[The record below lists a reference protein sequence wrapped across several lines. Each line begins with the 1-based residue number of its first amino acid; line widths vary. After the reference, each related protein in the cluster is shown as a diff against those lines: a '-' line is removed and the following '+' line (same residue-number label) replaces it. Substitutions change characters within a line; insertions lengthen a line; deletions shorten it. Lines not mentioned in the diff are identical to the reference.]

1 MIALGHRSMWSD
13 EKKHIIKK
21 MKNVLVIDDDE
32 KICWAF
38 EQFLES
44 EGYRPSIANNAEA
57 GLRRIAADKPDVVLL
72 DVKLPGM
79 SGLEALGE
87 IKAHHPWVIVIIIT
101 AYDDVET
108 TIEAMRLQ
116 AFDFVPKPIDL
127 DIVKSVLE
135 RAFRT
140 QSVRSTLP
148 VETTGESPTTQIDG
162 HRLVGKSSQMREI
175 YKLIGVMASNTVTV
189 LIEGE
194 TGTGKD
200 LVARAIHAGSE
211 RKEKPFIPV
220 DCGALPDD
228 LLESEL
234 FGYEEGAFT
243 GAKREGKPGRFELAN
258 GGTLFLDEVGNMTP
272 TSQVKLLRA
281 LQTQEIE
288 RLGSTRRLKVDVR
301 VIAATNQELG
311 AMVKRGQF
319 REDLYYRFRRIA
331 LHLPP
336 LRERRED
343 ISLLVTHFLQLIQEE
358 LGKPI
363 RGISEEGMKLL
374 QDYTWP
380 GNVRELENCLRSAA
394 ALSRSDVILP
404 DDLPPEIREG
414 DRMDSTSNSQLEVFL
429 KSVLQDITKE
439 AITQEKRGLYEEVV
453 ALLDKALIELVLDEF
468 SGNHSKTADLL
479 GMSRTTLLK
488 KIKQHDIG
496 Q

>member
-1 MIALGHRSMWSD
+1 M
-13 EKKHIIKK
+13 KK
-21 MKNVLVIDDDE
+21 VLVVDDDE

-38 EQFLES
+38 EQFLEG
-44 EGYRPSIANNAEA
+44 EGYAAGIANSAEE
-57 GLRRIAADKPDVVLL
+57 GLRRIATDKPDVVLL
-72 DVKLPGM
+72 DVSLPGM

-87 IKAHHPWVIVIIIT
+87 IKANHAWVIVIIIT

-127 DIVKSVLE
+127 DIVKGVLE

-140 QSVRSTLP
+140 QSIRSTLP
-148 VETTGESPTTQIDG
+148 VEAADASPAAQVG

-175 YKLIGVMASNTVTV
+175 YKLIGIMASNTMTV

-211 RKEKPFIPV
+211 RKAKPFVPV

-234 FGYEEGAFT
+234 FGYEAGAFT
-243 GAKREGKPGRFELAN
+243 GAKSEGKPGRFELAD
-258 GGTLFLDEVGNMTP
+258 GGTLFLDEVGNMT
-272 TSQVKLLRA
+272 SALQVKLLRA

-288 RLGSTRRLKVDVR
+288 RLGGTRTLKVDVR
-301 VIAATNQELG
+301 VIAATNQELNE
-311 AMVKRGQF
+311 MVRRGQF
-319 REDLYYRFRRIA
+319 REDLYYRFKRIA

-343 ISLLVTHFLQLIQEE
+343 IPLLITHFLQLIQEE

-363 RGISEEGMKLL
+363 RGISTEGMQLL
-374 QDYTWP
+374 QDYPWP
-380 GNVRELENCLRSAA
+380 GNVRELENCVRSAA
-394 ALSRSDVILP
+394 TLSRSDVVLP
-404 DDLPPEIREG
+404 DDLPPEIRMG
-414 DRMDSTSNSQLEVFL
+414 NAVNTADVSQLETTL
-429 KSVLQDITKE
+429 RSVLQDTTKA
-439 AITQEKRGLYEEVV
+439 AIAEGKNGLYEEVV
-453 ALLDKALIELVLDEF
+453 AMLDKALIALVLDEF
-468 SGNHSKTADLL
+468 SGNHSKTAELL

-488 KIKQHDIG
+488 KIRRE
-496 Q
+496 

>member
-1 MIALGHRSMWSD
+1 M
-13 EKKHIIKK
+13 KKD
-21 MKNVLVIDDDE
+21 VLVIDDDE

-44 EGYRPSIANNAEA
+44 EGYRPSTANNAEE

-87 IKAHHPWVIVIIIT
+87 IKARHPWVIVVIIT

-148 VETTGESPTTQIDG
+148 AETADESSTVEIG

-175 YKLIGVMASNTVTV
+175 YKLIGIMASNTMTV

-200 LVARAIHAGSE
+200 LVARAIHTGSS
-211 RKEKPFIPV
+211 RKDAPFVPV
-220 DCGALPDD
+220 DCGALPDE

-234 FGYEEGAFT
+234 FGYEAGAFT
-243 GAKREGKPGRFELAN
+243 DAKKEGKPGRFELAN
-258 GGTLFLDEVGNMTP
+258 GGTLFLDEVSNMTP
-272 TSQVKLLRA
+272 TLQVKLLRA

-288 RLGSTRRLKVDVR
+288 RLGGTRHLKVDVR
-301 VIAATNQELG
+301 VIAATNQELSE
-311 AMVKRGQF
+311 MVKRGQF
-319 REDLYYRFRRIA
+319 REDLYYRFKRIA

-336 LRERRED
+336 LRERQED
-343 ISLLVTHFLQLIQEE
+343 IPLLITHFLQLIQEE
-358 LGKPI
+358 LGKSI
-363 RGISEEGMKLL
+363 RGISKEGMELL
-374 QDYTWP
+374 QDYPWP
-380 GNVRELENCLRSAA
+380 GNVRELENCIRSAG
-394 ALSRSDVILP
+394 ALCRADVILP
-404 DDLPPEIREG
+404 DDLPPEIRIG
-414 DRMDSTSNSQLEVFL
+414 HQIDSTSTSQLEMSL

-439 AITQEKRGLYEEVV
+439 AITQGKRELYAEVV
-453 ALLDKALIELVLDEF
+453 ALLDKSLIELVLDEF

-488 KIKQHDIG
+488 KIKQSNSG
-496 Q
+496 F

>member
-1 MIALGHRSMWSD
+1 MTKQESHDFRRGSI
-13 EKKHIIKK
+13 
-21 MKNVLVIDDDE
+21 KNVLVIDDDE

-44 EGYRPSIANNAEA
+44 EGYRPSIANNAEE
-57 GLRRIAADKPDVVLL
+57 GLRRIAADKPDVILL

-87 IKAHHPWVIVIIIT
+87 IKANHPWVIVVIIT

-148 VETTGESPTTQIDG
+148 VEIADESPTEQSG

-175 YKLIGVMASNTVTV
+175 YKLIGIMASNTMTV

-200 LVARAIHAGSE
+200 LVARAIHTGST
-211 RKEKPFIPV
+211 RKDAPFVPV
-220 DCGALPDD
+220 DCGALPDE

-234 FGYEEGAFT
+234 FGYEAGAFT
-243 GAKREGKPGRFELAN
+243 DAKKEGKPGRFELAN

-272 TSQVKLLRA
+272 TSQMKLLRA

-288 RLGSTRRLKVDVR
+288 RLGGTRQLKVDVR

-311 AMVKRGQF
+311 EMVKRGQF
-319 REDLYYRFRRIA
+319 REDLYYRFKRIA

-336 LRERRED
+336 LRERQED
-343 ISLLVTHFLQLIQEE
+343 IPLLVTHFLQLIQEE

-374 QDYTWP
+374 QDYSWP
-380 GNVRELENCLRSAA
+380 GNVRELENCIRSAA
-394 ALSRSDVILP
+394 TLCRADVVLP
-404 DDLPPEIREG
+404 DDLPPEIRTG
-414 DRMDSTSNSQLEVFL
+414 QQTDPTGTSYLETSL

-439 AITQEKRGLYEEVV
+439 AITQERRGLYEEVV
-453 ALLDKALIELVLDEF
+453 ALLDKALIELVLDEL
-468 SGNHSKTADLL
+468 SGNHSKTAELL

-488 KIKQHDIG
+488 KIKQGDNE
-496 Q
+496 

>member
-1 MIALGHRSMWSD
+1 
-13 EKKHIIKK
+13 

-44 EGYRPSIANNAEA
+44 EGYCPSIANNAEE

-101 AYDDVET
+101 AYDDMET

-127 DIVKSVLE
+127 DIVKSVLD

-148 VETTGESPTTQIDG
+148 VDTADESSAAQIGG
-162 HRLVGKSSQMREI
+162 HRLVGKSSQMREV

-211 RKEKPFIPV
+211 RRDKPFIPV
-220 DCGALPDD
+220 DCGALPDE

-243 GAKREGKPGRFELAN
+243 GAKTEGKPGRFELAD

-272 TSQVKLLRA
+272 ALQVKLLRA

-288 RLGSTRRLKVDVR
+288 RLGGTRTLKVDVR

-311 AMVKRGQF
+311 DMVKRGQF
-319 REDLYYRFRRIA
+319 RKDLYYRFRRVA
-331 LHLPP
+331 VHLPP

-343 ISLLVTHFLQLIQEE
+343 IPLLVTHFLQLIREE
-358 LGKPI
+358 VGKPI
-363 RGISEEGMKLL
+363 RGISEDGMELL
-374 QDYTWP
+374 QDYPWS

-394 ALSRSDVILP
+394 ALCRSDVILP
-404 DDLPPEIREG
+404 DDLPSEIQTG
-414 DRMDSTSNSQLEVFL
+414 YQMDPTNTSQLEVSL
-429 KSVLQDITKE
+429 KSILQDITKE
-439 AITQEKRGLYEEVV
+439 AIAQEKCGLYEDVV

-468 SGNHSKTADLL
+468 SGNHSKTAELL

-488 KIKQHDIG
+488 KIRQRDTE
-496 Q
+496 

>member
-1 MIALGHRSMWSD
+1 
-13 EKKHIIKK
+13 
-21 MKNVLVIDDDE
+21 MKNVLVVDDDE

-44 EGYRPSIANNAEA
+44 EGYAPSIANSAEE
-57 GLRRIAADKPDVVLL
+57 GLRCIASDKPDVVFL
-72 DVKLPGM
+72 DVNLPGM

-87 IKAHHPWVIVIIIT
+87 IKAQHPWVIVIIIT

-127 DIVKSVLE
+127 DIVRSTLE

-148 VETTGESPTTQIDG
+148 VEAADESPTAQVG

-175 YKLIGVMASNTVTV
+175 YKLIGIMASNTMTV

-211 RKEKPFIPV
+211 RKENPFVPV
-220 DCGALPDD
+220 DCGALPDE

-234 FGYEEGAFT
+234 FGYEAGAFT
-243 GAKREGKPGRFELAN
+243 GAKAEGKPGRFELAD
-258 GGTLFLDEVGNMTP
+258 GGTLFLDEVGNMT
-272 TSQVKLLRA
+272 SALQVKLLRA

-288 RLGSTRRLKVDVR
+288 RLGGTRTLKVDVR
-301 VIAATNQELG
+301 VIAATNQELSE
-311 AMVKRGQF
+311 MVRRGQF
-319 REDLYYRFRRIA
+319 REDLYYRFKRIA

-336 LRERRED
+336 LRERQED
-343 ISLLVTHFLQLIQEE
+343 IPLLVTHFLQLIQEE

-363 RGISEEGMKLL
+363 RGISTEGMQLL
-374 QDYTWP
+374 QDYPWP
-380 GNVRELENCLRSAA
+380 GNVRELENCVRSAA
-394 ALSRSDVILP
+394 TLSRSDVVLP
-404 DDLPPEIREG
+404 DDLPSEIRMG
-414 DRMDSTSNSQLEVFL
+414 NKISAADTSQLETTL
-429 KSVLQDITKE
+429 RSVLQNTAKA
-439 AITQEKRGLYEEVV
+439 AIAEGKNGLYEEVV
-453 ALLDKALIELVLDEF
+453 VMLDKALIELVLDEF
-468 SGNHSKTADLL
+468 SGNHSKTAELL

-488 KIKQHDIG
+488 KIKQSSNADVE
-496 Q
+496 

>member
-1 MIALGHRSMWSD
+1 MR
-13 EKKHIIKK
+13 
-21 MKNVLVIDDDE
+21 NVLVVDDDE

-38 EQFLES
+38 EQFLEG
-44 EGYRPSIANNAEA
+44 EGYAAGIANSAEE

-72 DVKLPGM
+72 DVNLPGM

-87 IKAHHPWVIVIIIT
+87 IKANHPWVIVIIIT

-148 VETTGESPTTQIDG
+148 VGTADESPTAQIGG

-175 YKLIGVMASNTVTV
+175 YKLIGLMASNTVTV
-189 LIEGE
+189 LIDGE

-220 DCGALPDD
+220 DCGALPDE

-234 FGYEEGAFT
+234 FGYEAGAFT
-243 GAKREGKPGRFELAN
+243 GAKTEGKPGRFELAD

-272 TSQVKLLRA
+272 ALQVKLLRA

-288 RLGSTRRLKVDVR
+288 RLGGTRTLKVDVR
-301 VIAATNQELG
+301 VVAATNQDLG
-311 AMVKRGQF
+311 DMVKRGQF

-336 LRERRED
+336 LRDRQED
-343 ISLLVTHFLQLIQEE
+343 IPLLVTHFLQLIQEE

-363 RGISEEGMKLL
+363 RGISEDGMKLL

-394 ALSRSDVILP
+394 ALCRSDVILP
-404 DDLPPEIREG
+404 DDLPPEIRTG
-414 DRMDSTSNSQLEVFL
+414 AIADPTNTSQLLTSL
-429 KSVLQDITKE
+429 KSVLQDATKTAVAE
-439 AITQEKRGLYEEVV
+439 GKQGLYEEII
-453 ALLDKALIELVLDEF
+453 AQLDKALIELVLDEF
-468 SGNHSKTADLL
+468 SGNHSKTAELL

-488 KIKQHDIG
+488 KIKQSGGADIEG
-496 Q
+496 T

>member
-1 MIALGHRSMWSD
+1 
-13 EKKHIIKK
+13 

-44 EGYRPSIANNAEA
+44 EGYRPSIANNAEE
-57 GLRRIAADKPDVVLL
+57 GLRRIAVDKPDVVLL

-148 VETTGESPTTQIDG
+148 VETTDESPAAQIDG

-343 ISLLVTHFLQLIQEE
+343 IPLLITHFLQLIQEE

-404 DDLPPEIREG
+404 DDLPPEIRAG
-414 DRMDSTSNSQLEVFL
+414 NQMDATDSSQLEVFL
-429 KSVLQDITKE
+429 KSVLQDLTKE

-453 ALLDKALIELVLDEF
+453 ALLDKSLIELVLDEF

-488 KIKQHDIG
+488 KIKQHHIG

>member
-1 MIALGHRSMWSD
+1 
-13 EKKHIIKK
+13 

-44 EGYRPSIANNAEA
+44 EGYVPSIANNAEE
-57 GLRRIAADKPDVVLL
+57 GLRRIASDKPDVVLL

-87 IKAHHPWVIVIIIT
+87 IKARHPWVIVIIIT

-148 VETTGESPTTQIDG
+148 MEIADTSLTARPM
-162 HRLVGKSSQMREI
+162 HRLVGKSSEMREI
-175 YKLIGVMASNTVTV
+175 YKLIGVMASNTTTV

-200 LVARAIHAGSE
+200 LVAHAIHAGSE
-211 RKEKPFIPV
+211 RKEKPFVPV
-220 DCGALPDD
+220 DCGALPDE

-234 FGYEEGAFT
+234 FGYEAGAFT
-243 GAKREGKPGRFELAN
+243 GAKSEGKPGRFELAD
-258 GGTLFLDEVGNMTP
+258 GGTLFLDEVSNMSP
-272 TSQVKLLRA
+272 ALQVKLLRA

-288 RLGSTRRLKVDVR
+288 RLGATRLLKVDVR

-311 AMVKRGQF
+311 EMVRLGKF
-319 REDLYYRFRRIA
+319 RDDLYYRFKRIA

-336 LRERRED
+336 LRERQED
-343 ISLLVTHFLQLIQEE
+343 IPLLVTHFLQLIQDE
-358 LGKPI
+358 LGKPL

-374 QDYTWP
+374 QDYEWP
-380 GNVRELENCLRSAA
+380 GNVRELENCIRSAA
-394 ALSRSDVILP
+394 TLCRADVILP
-404 DDLPPEIREG
+404 DDLPPEIRTG
-414 DRMDSTSNSQLEVFL
+414 RSTGTTDGARLETSLKLILQSMTKTAVAENSQ
-429 KSVLQDITKE
+429 D
-439 AITQEKRGLYEEVV
+439 LYDQVV
-453 ALLDKALIELVLDEF
+453 AMLDKVLIELVLDEF
-468 SGNHSKTADLL
+468 SGNHSKTAELL
-479 GMSRTTLLK
+479 GMSRTTLIK
-488 KIKQHDIG
+488 KIKQ
-496 Q
+496 QRNNE

>member
-1 MIALGHRSMWSD
+1 
-13 EKKHIIKK
+13 
-21 MKNVLVIDDDE
+21 MKDVLVIDDDE

-44 EGYRPSIANNAEA
+44 EGYHPHIANNAEE

-87 IKAHHPWVIVIIIT
+87 IKVHHPWVIVIIIT

-148 VETTGESPTTQIDG
+148 AETTDESPTAQIGG

-220 DCGALPDD
+220 DCGALPDE

-234 FGYEEGAFT
+234 FGYEAGAFT
-243 GAKREGKPGRFELAN
+243 GAKTEGKPGRFELAN

-272 TSQVKLLRA
+272 TSQIKLLRA

-288 RLGSTRRLKVDVR
+288 RLGGTRRLKVDVR

-319 REDLYYRFRRIA
+319 REDLYYRFKRIA

-336 LRERRED
+336 LRERQED
-343 ISLLVTHFLQLIQEE
+343 IPLLITHFLQLIQEE
-358 LGKPI
+358 LGKSI
-363 RGISEEGMKLL
+363 RGISEEGMELL
-374 QDYTWP
+374 QDYSWP
-380 GNVRELENCLRSAA
+380 GNVRELENCIRSAA

-414 DRMDSTSNSQLEVFL
+414 HQMDSTSSSQLEAYL

-453 ALLDKALIELVLDEF
+453 ALLDKSLIELVLAEF
-468 SGNHSKTADLL
+468 SGNHSKTAELL

-488 KIKQHDIG
+488 KIKQSDNR
-496 Q
+496 

>member
-1 MIALGHRSMWSD
+1 
-13 EKKHIIKK
+13 

-44 EGYRPSIANNAEA
+44 EGYRPSIANNAEE

-87 IKAHHPWVIVIIIT
+87 IKANHPWVIVVIIT

-148 VETTGESPTTQIDG
+148 VEAADESPTEQSG

-175 YKLIGVMASNTVTV
+175 YKLIGIMASNTMTV

-200 LVARAIHAGSE
+200 LVARAIHTGST
-211 RKEKPFIPV
+211 RKDAPFVPV
-220 DCGALPDD
+220 DCGALPDE

-234 FGYEEGAFT
+234 FGYEAGAFT
-243 GAKREGKPGRFELAN
+243 DAKKEGKPGRFELAN

-272 TSQVKLLRA
+272 TSQMKLLRA

-288 RLGSTRRLKVDVR
+288 RLGGTRQLKVDVR

-311 AMVKRGQF
+311 EMVKRGQF
-319 REDLYYRFRRIA
+319 REDLYYRFKRIA

-336 LRERRED
+336 LRERQED
-343 ISLLVTHFLQLIQEE
+343 IPLLVTHFLQLIQEE

-374 QDYTWP
+374 QDYSWP
-380 GNVRELENCLRSAA
+380 GNVRELENCIRSAA
-394 ALSRSDVILP
+394 TLCRADVVLP
-404 DDLPPEIREG
+404 DDLPPEIRTG
-414 DRMDSTSNSQLEVFL
+414 QQIDPTGTSYLETSL

-439 AITQEKRGLYEEVV
+439 AITQERRGLYEEVV

-468 SGNHSKTADLL
+468 SGNHSKTAELL
-479 GMSRTTLLK
+479 GMSRTTLIK
-488 KIKQHDIG
+488 KIKQSNNE
-496 Q
+496 

>member
-1 MIALGHRSMWSD
+1 
-13 EKKHIIKK
+13 

-44 EGYRPSIANNAEA
+44 EGYRPSTANNAEE

-87 IKAHHPWVIVIIIT
+87 IKARHPWVIVIIIT

-148 VETTGESPTTQIDG
+148 VETADESPAAQSG
-162 HRLVGKSSQMREI
+162 HRLIGKSNQMREI
-175 YKLIGVMASNTVTV
+175 YKLIGIMASNTMTV

-200 LVARAIHAGSE
+200 LVARAIHTGSP
-211 RKEKPFIPV
+211 RKEAPFVPV

-234 FGYEEGAFT
+234 FGYEAGAFT
-243 GAKREGKPGRFELAN
+243 GAKAEGKPGRFELAN
-258 GGTLFLDEVGNMTP
+258 SGTLFLDEVGNMTP
-272 TSQVKLLRA
+272 ALQVKLLRA

-288 RLGSTRRLKVDVR
+288 RLGGTRRLKVDVR
-301 VIAATNQELG
+301 VIAATNQELSE
-311 AMVKRGQF
+311 MVKRGQF
-319 REDLYYRFRRIA
+319 REDLYYRFKRIA

-336 LRERRED
+336 LRERQED
-343 ISLLVTHFLQLIQEE
+343 IPLLIAHFLQLIQEE

-363 RGISEEGMKLL
+363 RGISKEGMELL
-374 QDYTWP
+374 QDYPWP
-380 GNVRELENCLRSAA
+380 GNVRELENCIRSAGTLCRA
-394 ALSRSDVILP
+394 DVILP
-404 DDLPPEIREG
+404 DDLPPEIRTG
-414 DRMDSTSNSQLEVFL
+414 HQIDSTSASQLEISL

-439 AITQEKRGLYEEVV
+439 AITHGKRELYAEVV
-453 ALLDKALIELVLDEF
+453 ALLDKSLIELVLDEF

-488 KIKQHDIG
+488 KIKQSDN

>member
-1 MIALGHRSMWSD
+1 MTNKGSHHSSCGNV
-13 EKKHIIKK
+13 
-21 MKNVLVIDDDE
+21 KNVLVIDDDE

-38 EQFLES
+38 EQFLEG
-44 EGYRPSIANNAEA
+44 EDYRPSIANSAEE
-57 GLRRIAADKPDVVLL
+57 GLIRIESDKPEVVLL
-72 DVKLPGM
+72 DVRLPGM

-87 IKAHHPWVIVIIIT
+87 IKARHPQVIVIIIT
-101 AYDDVET
+101 AYDDVAT

-148 VETTGESPTTQIDG
+148 AAAADDSPPVPVE
-162 HRLVGKSSQMREI
+162 HRLIGKSSQMREI

-211 RKEKPFIPV
+211 RNTQPFIPV
-220 DCGALPDD
+220 DCGALPDE

-243 GAKREGKPGRFELAN
+243 GAKIEGKPGRFELAD

-272 TSQVKLLRA
+272 ALQVKLLRA

-288 RLGSTRRLKVDVR
+288 RLGGTHTLKVDVR

-311 AMVKRGQF
+311 DMVKQGRF
-319 REDLYYRFRRIA
+319 REDLYYRFKRVA
-331 LHLPP
+331 LYLPP
-336 LRERRED
+336 LRQRSED
-343 ISLLVTHFLQLIQEE
+343 IPLLVTHFLQLVQEE
-358 LGKPI
+358 LAKPI
-363 RGISEEGMKLL
+363 HGISEDGMKLL
-374 QDYTWP
+374 QDYAWP
-380 GNVRELENCLRSAA
+380 GNVRELENCLRGAA
-394 ALSRSDVILP
+394 ALCRSDVILP
-404 DDLPPEIREG
+404 DDLPTEIRTRPLVDPTEP
-414 DRMDSTSNSQLEVFL
+414 TQLVASF
-429 KSVLQDITKE
+429 KSVLHDVAKE
-439 AITQEKRGLYEEVV
+439 AIAAEKSGLYEEVV
-453 ALLDKALIELVLDEF
+453 ATLDKALIELVLAEF
-468 SGNHSKTADLL
+468 SGNHSKTATLL

-488 KIKQHDIG
+488 KIKQG
-496 Q
+496 GTQ

>member
-1 MIALGHRSMWSD
+1 
-13 EKKHIIKK
+13 

-38 EQFLES
+38 EQFLEG
-44 EGYRPSIANNAEA
+44 EGYRPSTANNAEE

-87 IKAHHPWVIVIIIT
+87 IKARHPWVIVVIIT

-148 VETTGESPTTQIDG
+148 AETADESSTAEIG

-175 YKLIGVMASNTVTV
+175 YKLIGIMASNTMTV

-200 LVARAIHAGSE
+200 LVARAIHTGSS
-211 RKEKPFIPV
+211 RKEAPFVPV

-234 FGYEEGAFT
+234 FGYEAGAFT
-243 GAKREGKPGRFELAN
+243 DAKKEGKPGRFELAN
-258 GGTLFLDEVGNMTP
+258 GGTLFLDEVSNMTP
-272 TSQVKLLRA
+272 TLQVKLLRA

-288 RLGSTRRLKVDVR
+288 RLGGTQRLKVDVR
-301 VIAATNQELG
+301 VIAATNQELSE
-311 AMVKRGQF
+311 MVKRGQF
-319 REDLYYRFRRIA
+319 REDLYYRFKRIA

-336 LRERRED
+336 LRERQED
-343 ISLLVTHFLQLIQEE
+343 IPLLITHFLQLIQEE
-358 LGKPI
+358 LGKSI
-363 RGISEEGMKLL
+363 RGISKEGMELL
-374 QDYTWP
+374 QNYPWP
-380 GNVRELENCLRSAA
+380 GNVRELENCIRSAG
-394 ALSRSDVILP
+394 ALCRADVILP
-404 DDLPPEIREG
+404 DDLPPEIRMG
-414 DRMDSTSNSQLEVFL
+414 HQIDSTSTSHLEMSL

-439 AITQEKRGLYEEVV
+439 AITQGKRELYAEVV
-453 ALLDKALIELVLDEF
+453 ALLDKSLIELVLDEF

-488 KIKQHDIG
+488 KIKQSNSNF
-496 Q
+496 

>member
-1 MIALGHRSMWSD
+1 M
-13 EKKHIIKK
+13 
-21 MKNVLVIDDDE
+21 
-32 KICWAF
+32 
-38 EQFLES
+38 ES
-44 EGYRPSIANNAEA
+44 EGYCPSIANSAEE

-72 DVKLPGM
+72 DVRLPGM

-87 IKAHHPWVIVIIIT
+87 IKAGYPWVIVIIIT

-127 DIVKSVLE
+127 DIVRSVLD

-148 VETTGESPTTQIDG
+148 ADTGDEPLTAKVGG

-211 RKEKPFIPV
+211 RKDKPFIPV
-220 DCGALPDD
+220 DCGALPDE

-243 GAKREGKPGRFELAN
+243 GAKTEGKPGRFELAD

-272 TSQVKLLRA
+272 ALQVKLLRA

-288 RLGSTRRLKVDVR
+288 RLGGTRTLKVDVR
-301 VIAATNQELG
+301 VVAATNQALED
-311 AMVKRGQF
+311 MVKRGQF
-319 REDLYYRFRRIA
+319 REDLYYRFKRVA

-343 ISLLVTHFLQLIQEE
+343 IPLLVTHFLQLIQEE

-363 RGISEEGMKLL
+363 RGISEDGMQLL
-374 QDYTWP
+374 RDYAWP

-394 ALSRSDVILP
+394 ALCRADVILP
-404 DDLPPEIREG
+404 EDLPIEIHTG
-414 DRMDSTSNSQLEVFL
+414 DLTDPTDVSQLVTAF
-429 KSVLQDITKE
+429 KSILQDVTRA
-439 AITQEKRGLYEEVV
+439 AIADEKSRLYEEVV
-453 ALLDKALIELVLDEF
+453 ATLDKALIELVLDEF

-488 KIKQHDIG
+488 KIRQSETE
-496 Q
+496 

>member
-1 MIALGHRSMWSD
+1 
-13 EKKHIIKK
+13 
-21 MKNVLVIDDDE
+21 MKDVLVIDDDE

-44 EGYRPSIANNAEA
+44 EGYCPSVANNAEE

-72 DVKLPGM
+72 DVRLPGM

-87 IKAHHPWVIVIIIT
+87 IKASHPWVIVIIIT

-108 TIEAMRLQ
+108 TIEAMRLH

-127 DIVKSVLE
+127 DIVKSVLD

-140 QSVRSTLP
+140 QSVRNTLP
-148 VETTGESPTTQIDG
+148 TDPTDASPPVEVG

-211 RKEKPFIPV
+211 RKEQPFIPV
-220 DCGALPDD
+220 DCGALPDE

-234 FGYEEGAFT
+234 FGYEAGAFT
-243 GAKREGKPGRFELAN
+243 GAKTEGKPGRFELAD

-272 TSQVKLLRA
+272 ALQVKLLRA

-288 RLGSTRRLKVDVR
+288 RLGGTRTLKVDVR
-301 VIAATNQELG
+301 VIAATNQELED
-311 AMVKRGQF
+311 MVKRGQF
-319 REDLYYRFRRIA
+319 REDLYYRFKRVA

-343 ISLLVTHFLQLIQEE
+343 IPLLVTHFLQLIQEE

-363 RGISEEGMKLL
+363 RGISEDGMQLL
-374 QDYTWP
+374 QDYAWP

-394 ALSRSDVILP
+394 ALCRADVILP
-404 DDLPPEIREG
+404 EDLPTEIHTR
-414 DRMDSTSNSQLEVFL
+414 DLADPTDVSQLVTAF
-429 KSVLQDITKE
+429 KSILQDVTRA
-439 AITQEKRGLYEEVV
+439 AIADEKSRLYEEVV
-453 ALLDKALIELVLDEF
+453 ATLDKALIELVLDEF

-488 KIKQHDIG
+488 KIRQGDTE
-496 Q
+496 

>member
-1 MIALGHRSMWSD
+1 
-13 EKKHIIKK
+13 

-44 EGYRPSIANNAEA
+44 EGYCPSIANNAEE

-101 AYDDVET
+101 AYDDMET

-148 VETTGESPTTQIDG
+148 VDTADESSAAQIGG
-162 HRLVGKSSQMREI
+162 HRLVGRSSQMREI

-189 LIEGE
+189 LIEGG

-211 RKEKPFIPV
+211 RRDKPFIPV
-220 DCGALPDD
+220 DCGALPDE

-243 GAKREGKPGRFELAN
+243 GAKTEGKPGRFELAD

-272 TSQVKLLRA
+272 ALQVKLLRA

-288 RLGSTRRLKVDVR
+288 RLGGTRTLKVDVR

-311 AMVKRGQF
+311 DMVKRGQF
-319 REDLYYRFRRIA
+319 RKDLYYRFRRVA

-343 ISLLVTHFLQLIQEE
+343 IPLLVTHFLQLIREE
-358 LGKPI
+358 VGKPI
-363 RGISEEGMKLL
+363 RGISEDGMELL
-374 QDYTWP
+374 QDYPWS

-394 ALSRSDVILP
+394 ALCRSDVILP
-404 DDLPPEIREG
+404 DDLPSEIQTG
-414 DRMDSTSNSQLEVFL
+414 HQMDPTNTSQLEVSL
-429 KSVLQDITKE
+429 KSILQDITKE
-439 AITQEKRGLYEEVV
+439 AIAQEKCGLYEDVV
-453 ALLDKALIELVLDEF
+453 AVLDKALIELVLDEF
-468 SGNHSKTADLL
+468 SGNHSKTAELL

-488 KIKQHDIG
+488 KIRQRDTE
-496 Q
+496 

>member
-1 MIALGHRSMWSD
+1 
-13 EKKHIIKK
+13 

-44 EGYRPSIANNAEA
+44 EGYRPSTANNAEE
-57 GLRRIAADKPDVVLL
+57 GLRQIAADKPDVVLL

-87 IKAHHPWVIVIIIT
+87 IKTRHPWVIVVIIT

-127 DIVKSVLE
+127 DVVKSVLE

-148 VETTGESPTTQIDG
+148 AETADESPVAEIG

-175 YKLIGVMASNTVTV
+175 YKLIGIMASNTMTV

-200 LVARAIHAGSE
+200 LVARAIHTGSS
-211 RKEKPFIPV
+211 RKEAPFVPV
-220 DCGALPDD
+220 DCGALPDE

-234 FGYEEGAFT
+234 FGYEAGAFT
-243 GAKREGKPGRFELAN
+243 DAKKEGKPGRFELAN
-258 GGTLFLDEVGNMTP
+258 GGTLFLDEVSNMTP
-272 TSQVKLLRA
+272 TLQVKLLRA

-288 RLGSTRRLKVDVR
+288 RLGGTQQLKVDVR
-301 VIAATNQELG
+301 VIAATNQELSE
-311 AMVKRGQF
+311 MVKRGQF
-319 REDLYYRFRRIA
+319 REDLYYRFKRIA

-336 LRERRED
+336 LRERQED
-343 ISLLVTHFLQLIQEE
+343 IPLLITHFLQLIQEE

-363 RGISEEGMKLL
+363 RGISKEGMKLL
-374 QDYTWP
+374 QDYPWP
-380 GNVRELENCLRSAA
+380 GNVRELENCIRSAG
-394 ALSRSDVILP
+394 ALCRADVILP
-404 DDLPPEIREG
+404 DDLPPEIRTG
-414 DRMDSTSNSQLEVFL
+414 HQIDSTSPSQLEMSL
-429 KSVLQDITKE
+429 KSVLRDVTKE
-439 AITQEKRGLYEEVV
+439 AITQGKRELYAEVV
-453 ALLDKALIELVLDEF
+453 ALLDKSLIELVLDEF

-488 KIKQHDIG
+488 KIKQSNSG
-496 Q
+496 F

>member
-1 MIALGHRSMWSD
+1 
-13 EKKHIIKK
+13 

-44 EGYRPSIANNAEA
+44 EGYRPSIANNAEE
-57 GLRRIAADKPDVVLL
+57 GLRRIASENPDVVLL

-87 IKAHHPWVIVIIIT
+87 IKARHPATIVVIIT
-101 AYDDVET
+101 AYDDVEI

-127 DIVKSVLE
+127 DIVREVLE
-135 RAFRT
+135 RAVRT
-140 QSVRSTLP
+140 QSVRSTLS
-148 VETTGESPTTQIDG
+148 VDTGPESALIKSEHR

-175 YKLIGVMASNTVTV
+175 YKLIGIMASNTMTV

-200 LVARAIHAGSE
+200 LVARAIHTGST
-211 RKEKPFIPV
+211 RKDAPFVPV
-220 DCGALPDD
+220 DCGALPDE

-234 FGYEEGAFT
+234 FGYEAGAFT
-243 GAKREGKPGRFELAN
+243 GAKASGKPGRFELAD

-272 TSQVKLLRA
+272 NSQGKLLRA

-288 RLGSTRRLKVDVR
+288 RLGGTRRVKVDVR

-311 AMVKRGQF
+311 EMVKRGEF
-319 REDLYYRFRRIA
+319 REDLYYRFKRIA

-336 LRERRED
+336 MRERQED
-343 ISLLVTHFLQLIQEE
+343 IPLLVMHFLKLIQED

-363 RGISEEGMKLL
+363 RGISDEAMQLL
-374 QDYTWP
+374 RDYIWP
-380 GNVRELENCLRSAA
+380 GNVRELENCIRSAA
-394 ALSRSDVILP
+394 TLCRTDVILP
-404 DDLPPEIREG
+404 DDLPEEIHTRAETATNA
-414 DRMDSTSNSQLEVFL
+414 RAYLEASL
-429 KSVLQDITKE
+429 AAALQNVAKE
-439 AITQEKRGLYEEVV
+439 AIAQENRALYSEMV
-453 ALLDKALIELVLDEF
+453 ALLDKTLIESVLNEF
-468 SGNHSKTADLL
+468 SGNQSKTAELL

-488 KIKQHDIG
+488 KLKQRDLDA
-496 Q
+496 

>member
-1 MIALGHRSMWSD
+1 
-13 EKKHIIKK
+13 
-21 MKNVLVIDDDE
+21 MKNVLVVDDDE

-38 EQFLES
+38 EQFLEG
-44 EGYRPSIANNAEA
+44 EGYSVGIANSAEE
-57 GLRRIAADKPDVVLL
+57 GLRRIAADNPDVVLL
-72 DVKLPGM
+72 DVNLPGM

-87 IKAHHPWVIVIIIT
+87 IKANHPWVIVIIIT

-127 DIVKSVLE
+127 DIVKGVLE

-140 QSVRSTLP
+140 QSVRSTLS
-148 VETTGESPTTQIDG
+148 VETMDESPAAQIGG

-211 RKEKPFIPV
+211 RKEQPFIPV
-220 DCGALPDD
+220 DCGALPDE

-234 FGYEEGAFT
+234 FGYEAGAFT
-243 GAKREGKPGRFELAN
+243 GAKKEGKPGRFELAD

-272 TSQVKLLRA
+272 ALQVKLLRA

-288 RLGSTRRLKVDVR
+288 RLGGTRTLKVDVR

-311 AMVKRGQF
+311 EMVKRGQF

-336 LRERRED
+336 LRERQED

-374 QDYTWP
+374 QDYAWP

-394 ALSRSDVILP
+394 ALSRADVILP
-404 DDLPPEIREG
+404 DDLPSEIRMG
-414 DRMDSTSNSQLEVFL
+414 SGISPTDGSQLEISL
-429 KSVLQDITKE
+429 KSILQDTTRE
-439 AITQEKRGLYEEVV
+439 AIAQGKQGLYEDVV
-453 ALLDKALIELVLDEF
+453 AALDNALIELVLDEF
-468 SGNHSKTADLL
+468 SGNHSKTAELL

-488 KIKQHDIG
+488 KIKQSRRTDVE
-496 Q
+496 

>member
-1 MIALGHRSMWSD
+1 M
-13 EKKHIIKK
+13 KH
-21 MKNVLVIDDDE
+21 VLVIDDDE

-44 EGYRPSIANNAEA
+44 EGYRPSIANNAEE

-79 SGLEALGE
+79 SGLEALAE
-87 IKAHHPWVIVIIIT
+87 IKADHPWVIVVIIT

-148 VETTGESPTTQIDG
+148 VEAADESPTEQSG

-175 YKLIGVMASNTVTV
+175 YKLIGIMASNTMTV

-200 LVARAIHAGSE
+200 LVARAIHTGST
-211 RKEKPFIPV
+211 RKEAPFVPV
-220 DCGALPDD
+220 DCGALPDE

-234 FGYEEGAFT
+234 FGYEAGAFT
-243 GAKREGKPGRFELAN
+243 DAKKEGKPGRFELAN

-272 TSQVKLLRA
+272 TSQMKLLRA

-288 RLGSTRRLKVDVR
+288 RLGGTRRLTVDVR

-311 AMVKRGQF
+311 EMVKRGQF
-319 REDLYYRFRRIA
+319 REDLYYRFKRIA

-336 LRERRED
+336 LRERQED
-343 ISLLVTHFLQLIQEE
+343 IPLLVTHFLQLIQEE
-358 LGKPI
+358 LGKTI

-374 QDYTWP
+374 QDYSWP
-380 GNVRELENCLRSAA
+380 GNVRELENCIRSAA
-394 ALSRSDVILP
+394 TLCRADVVLP
-404 DDLPPEIREG
+404 DDLPPEIRTGQQTDPTGASHLE
-414 DRMDSTSNSQLEVFL
+414 TSL

-439 AITQEKRGLYEEVV
+439 AITQERRGLYEEVV

-468 SGNHSKTADLL
+468 SGNHSKTAELL

-488 KIKQHDIG
+488 KIKQKDN

>member
-1 MIALGHRSMWSD
+1 M
-13 EKKHIIKK
+13 KH
-21 MKNVLVIDDDE
+21 VLVIDDDE

-44 EGYRPSIANNAEA
+44 EGYRPSIANNAEE

-79 SGLEALGE
+79 SGLEALAE
-87 IKAHHPWVIVIIIT
+87 IKVNHPWVIVVIIT

-148 VETTGESPTTQIDG
+148 VEAADESPTEQSG

-175 YKLIGVMASNTVTV
+175 YKLIGIMASNTMTV

-200 LVARAIHAGSE
+200 LVARAIHTGST
-211 RKEKPFIPV
+211 RKEAPFVPV
-220 DCGALPDD
+220 DCGALPDE

-234 FGYEEGAFT
+234 FGYEAGAFT
-243 GAKREGKPGRFELAN
+243 DAKKEGKPGRFELAN

-272 TSQVKLLRA
+272 TSQMKLLRA

-288 RLGSTRRLKVDVR
+288 RLGGTRRLTVDVR

-311 AMVKRGQF
+311 EMVKRGQF
-319 REDLYYRFRRIA
+319 REDLYYRFKRIA

-336 LRERRED
+336 LRERQED
-343 ISLLVTHFLQLIQEE
+343 IPLLVTHFLQLIQEE

-363 RGISEEGMKLL
+363 RGISEEGRKLL
-374 QDYTWP
+374 QDYSWP
-380 GNVRELENCLRSAA
+380 GNVRELENCIRSAA
-394 ALSRSDVILP
+394 TLCRADVVLP
-404 DDLPPEIREG
+404 DDLPQEIRTGQQTDPTGASHLE
-414 DRMDSTSNSQLEVFL
+414 TSL

-439 AITQEKRGLYEEVV
+439 AITQERRGLYEEVV

-468 SGNHSKTADLL
+468 SGNHSKTAELL

-488 KIKQHDIG
+488 KIKQKDNE
-496 Q
+496 